1 MSIELH
7 RKNTINFII
16 MTPEELT
23 IAVIG
28 LIINSCVII
37 TAFIILFVQN
47 RRLKKIRNEKIKLL
61 YNNLVNA
68 LINHSEYSKSIL
80 EFYESELPLIGIV
93 RIRNSHRYISYKNE
107 WGEWIYRGDGFYFSS
122 PNSEDDFINDIK
134 TFIKEQYNLKV

>member
-1 MSIELH
+1 
-7 RKNTINFII
+7 

-28 LIINSCVII
+28 LIINSFII
-37 TAFIILFVQN
+37 ATAFIILYVQN
-47 RRLKKIRNEKIKLL
+47 KRLKKIRNGKIKLL

-93 RIRNSHRYISYKNE
+93 RIRNSHRYISYKNK
-107 WGEWIYRGDGFYFSS
+107 WGEFLTRGGGEDYFSS
-122 PNSEDDFINDIK
+122 PNTEDDFINDIK
-134 TFIKEQYNLKV
+134 TFIKKQYNLKV

>member
-1 MSIELH
+1 
-7 RKNTINFII
+7 

-28 LIINSCVII
+28 LIINSFII
-37 TAFIILFVQN
+37 ATAFIILYVQN
-47 RRLKKIRNEKIKLL
+47 KRLKKIRNEKIKLL

-93 RIRNSHRYISYKNE
+93 RIRNSHRYISYKNK
-107 WGEWIYRGDGFYFSS
+107 WGEFLLGGDGISFSS